1 MIEDNKISRFILEL
15 IKKTKKNVVQWN
27 ESHYSPTLPDG
38 SERLVDLAYSCE
50 IGDKNFRLFKYN
62 IKHYRDEYE
71 WDWSE
76 RIKLELI
83 DNQGNSIY
91 EFPYEYSLYDLYNAV
106 RESTSGIDEFIDE
119 FLKS

>member
-1 MIEDNKISRFILEL
+1 MIDGNKISRFILEL
-15 IKKTKKNVVQWN
+15 IKKTKKNEVEWD
-27 ESHYSPTLPDG
+27 EADFSPTIPDG
-38 SERLVDLAYSCE
+38 NERLVDLAYSSN
-50 IGDKNFRLFKYN
+50 INDKNFRIYKYN

-76 RIKLELI
+76 RIRLELT
-83 DNQGNSIY
+83 DNYGNTIY

-106 RESTSGIDEFIDE
+106 RESTSGINDFIDD

>member
-1 MIEDNKISRFILEL
+1 MIEENKISRFILEL
-15 IKKTKKNVVQWN
+15 IKKTKKNEVEWD
-27 ESHYSPTLPDG
+27 EADSSPTIPDG
-38 SERLVDLAYSCE
+38 SERLVDLAYSAN
-50 IGDKNFRLFKYN
+50 INDKNFRIYKYN

-76 RIKLELI
+76 RIRLELT
-83 DNQGNSIY
+83 DNFGNTIY

-106 RESTSGIDEFIDE
+106 RESTSGINDFIDD